1 MTDVAGL
8 VVMIAVVV
16 TVMIAVVATAM
27 TAGRP
32 RKTAAIGA
40 VVQPDRRHLA
50 VTAEDFVTVE
60 DSVMNDAMI
69 AVVVVEVLVAT
80 VMTTVGLV
88 ATLHRHQ
95 REETMAVHGDDV
107 QARQE
112 EVHHLPGM
120 RGVPGELPAKTMI
133 RLPAETMTVHHL
145 PAVRSPRMAGG
156 RSSASGR

>member
-50 VTAEDFVTVE
+50 ATAEDF
-60 DSVMNDAMI
+60 VMNDAMI

-95 REETMAVHGDDV
+95 REETMAVHGGDV
-107 QARQE
+107 QAPQE
-112 EVHHLPGM
+112 EALHLPGM

-156 RSSASGR
+156 RSSAS